1 MDSNK
6 KTARIAGLLYLTVVL
21 TGIFHLMYVPSRLIV
36 WDNASVTFNNIL
48 ESETLF
54 RLGIVVGIV
63 CYTAFLILPFVLYK
77 LLLQVHKTFAIGMVI
92 LAVISVPISLINL
105 LNKVNVL
112 SLIGK
117 AQYLQVIGTD
127 ELQAQVLLY
136 LDFYNNGMKIASLF
150 WGLWL
155 LPFGYL
161 VFKSGFLP
169 KLLGFFLMAGCF
181 GYLTNFVGGF
191 LIPNYG
197 DLGISR
203 MISLPASIGE
213 IGICLWLL
221 IIGVRHKQTL

>member
-6 KTARIAGLLYLTVVL
+6 KTARIAGLLYLIVVL
-21 TGIFHLMYVPSRLIV
+21 TGIFNLMYVPSKLIV

-54 RLGIVVGIV
+54 RLGIMAGII
-63 CYTAFLILPFVLYK
+63 CYTAFLILPIVLYK
-77 LLLQVHKTFAIGMVI
+77 LLNQVNKTYAIGMVT
-92 LAVISVPISLINL
+92 LAVISVPLSLVNL

-112 SLIGK
+112 TLIDK
-117 AQYLQVIGTD
+117 AQYLQVIEAD

-136 LDFYNNGMKIASLF
+136 LDFYNNGIEIASVF

-169 KLLGFFLMAGCF
+169 KILGICLMAGCF
-181 GYLTNFVGGF
+181 GYLTNFIGGF
-191 LIPNYG
+191 LFQNYAG
-197 DLGISR
+197 LGIAR
-203 MISLPASIGE
+203 FVTLPASIGE

-221 IIGVRHKQTL
+221 IIGIKDK

>member
-6 KTARIAGLLYLTVVL
+6 KQARIAGLLYLIVVL
-21 TGIFHLMYVPSRLIV
+21 TGIFNLMYVPSKLIV

-54 RLGIVVGIV
+54 RLGIVAGII
-63 CYTAFLILPFVLYK
+63 CYTAFLILPIVLYK
-77 LLLQVHKTFAIGMVI
+77 LLNQVNKTYAVGMVA
-92 LAVISVPISLINL
+92 LAVISVPLSLVNL

-112 SLIGK
+112 TLIDK
-117 AQYLQVIGTD
+117 AQYLQVIEAD

-136 LDFYNNGMKIASLF
+136 LDFYNNGIEIASVF

-169 KLLGFFLMAGCF
+169 KILGICLMAGCF
-181 GYLTNFVGGF
+181 GYLTNFIGGF
-191 LIPNYG
+191 LFQNYAG
-197 DLGISR
+197 LGIAR
-203 MISLPASIGE
+203 FVSLPGSIGE

-221 IIGVRHKQTL
+221 IIGIKVKQIP

>member
-6 KTARIAGLLYLTVVL
+6 KTARIAGLLYLIVVL
-21 TGIFHLMYVPSRLIV
+21 TGIFNLMYVPSKLIV

-54 RLGIVVGIV
+54 RLGIVAGII
-63 CYTAFLILPFVLYK
+63 CYTAFLILPIVLYK
-77 LLLQVHKTFAIGMVI
+77 LLNQVNKTYAIGMVA
-92 LAVISVPISLINL
+92 LAVISVPLSLVNL

-112 SLIGK
+112 TLIDK
-117 AQYLQVIGTD
+117 AQYLQVIEAD

-136 LDFYNNGMKIASLF
+136 LDFYNNGIEIASVF

-169 KLLGFFLMAGCF
+169 KILGICLMAGCF
-181 GYLTNFVGGF
+181 GYLTNFIGGF
-191 LIPNYG
+191 LFQNYAG
-197 DLGISR
+197 LGIAR
-203 MISLPASIGE
+203 FVTLPASIGE

-221 IIGVRHKQTL
+221 IIGIKDKQTP

>member
-6 KTARIAGLLYLTVVL
+6 KQARIAGLLYLIVVL
-21 TGIFHLMYVPSRLIV
+21 TGIFSLMYVPSKLIV
-36 WDNASVTFNNIL
+36 RDNASVTFNNIL

-54 RLGIVVGIV
+54 RLGIVAGII
-63 CYTAFLILPFVLYK
+63 CYTAFLILPIVLYQ
-77 LLLQVHKTFAIGMVI
+77 LLNQVNKTYAVGMVA
-92 LAVISVPISLINL
+92 LAVISVPLSLVNL

-112 SLIGK
+112 TLIDK
-117 AQYLQVIGTD
+117 AQYLQVIEAD

-136 LDFYNNGMKIASLF
+136 LDFYNNGIKIASVF

-169 KLLGFFLMAGCF
+169 KILGICLMAGCF
-181 GYLTNFVGGF
+181 GYLTNFIGGF
-191 LIPNYG
+191 LFQNYAG
-197 DLGISR
+197 LGIAR
-203 MISLPASIGE
+203 FVSLPGSIGE

-221 IIGVRHKQTL
+221 IIGIKDKQIP

>member
-6 KTARIAGLLYLTVVL
+6 KTARIAGLLYLIVVL
-21 TGIFHLMYVPSRLIV
+21 TGIFNLMYVPSKLIV

-54 RLGIVVGIV
+54 RLGIMAGII
-63 CYTAFLILPFVLYK
+63 CYTAFLILPIVLYK
-77 LLLQVHKTFAIGMVI
+77 LLNQVNKTYAIGMVT
-92 LAVISVPISLINL
+92 LAVISVPLSLVNL

-112 SLIGK
+112 TLIGK
-117 AQYLQVIGTD
+117 AQYLRVIEAD

-136 LDFYNNGMKIASLF
+136 LDFYNNGIEIASVF

-169 KLLGFFLMAGCF
+169 KILGICLMAGCF
-181 GYLTNFVGGF
+181 GYLTNFIGGF
-191 LIPNYG
+191 LFQNYAG
-197 DLGISR
+197 LGIAR
-203 MISLPASIGE
+203 FVSLPGSIGE

-221 IIGVRHKQTL
+221 IIGIKDK

>member
-6 KTARIAGLLYLTVVL
+6 KTARIAGLLYLIVVL
-21 TGIFHLMYVPSRLIV
+21 TGIFNLMYVPSKLIV

-54 RLGIVVGIV
+54 RLGIMAGII
-63 CYTAFLILPFVLYK
+63 CYTAFLILPIVLYK
-77 LLLQVHKTFAIGMVI
+77 LLNQVNKTYAIGMVT
-92 LAVISVPISLINL
+92 LAVISVPLSLVNL

-112 SLIGK
+112 TLIDK
-117 AQYLQVIGTD
+117 AQYLQVIEAD

-136 LDFYNNGMKIASLF
+136 LDFYNNGIEIASVF

-169 KLLGFFLMAGCF
+169 KILGICLMAGCF
-181 GYLTNFVGGF
+181 GYLTNFIGGF
-191 LIPNYG
+191 LFQNYAG
-197 DLGISR
+197 LGIAR
-203 MISLPASIGE
+203 FVSLPGSIGE

-221 IIGVRHKQTL
+221 IIGIKDK